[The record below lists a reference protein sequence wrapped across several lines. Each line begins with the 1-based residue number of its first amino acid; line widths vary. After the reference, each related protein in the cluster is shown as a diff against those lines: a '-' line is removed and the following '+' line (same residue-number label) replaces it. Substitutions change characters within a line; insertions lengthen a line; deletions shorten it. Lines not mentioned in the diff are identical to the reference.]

1 MKLQILQ
8 DNTGK
13 DTGVYVPIADWE
25 LIKRDYPDI
34 ELVENEIPQ
43 WEKDIIG
50 TRLEAIE
57 EFPHKVLQSGDD
69 FIAELRR
76 KL

>member
-1 MKLQILQ
+1 MIILFANCQPDADRHVTLKKLKNKHMKLQILQ

-13 DTGVYVPIADWE
+13 GTGVYVPIADWE

-43 WEKDIIG
+43 
-50 TRLEAIE
+50 
-57 EFPHKVLQSGDD
+57 
-69 FIAELRR
+69 
-76 KL
+76 

>member
-13 DTGVYVPIADWE
+13 GTGVYVPIADWE

-43 WEKDIIG
+43 
-50 TRLEAIE
+50 
-57 EFPHKVLQSGDD
+57 
-69 FIAELRR
+69 
-76 KL
+76 